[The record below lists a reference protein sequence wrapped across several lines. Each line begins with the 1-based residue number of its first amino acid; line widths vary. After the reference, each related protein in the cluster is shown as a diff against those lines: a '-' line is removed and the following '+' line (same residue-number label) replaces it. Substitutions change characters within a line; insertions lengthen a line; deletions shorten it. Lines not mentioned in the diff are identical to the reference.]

1 MLNRGAEKFLMFTRS
16 ENVAVALFL
25 WSLAVRFVRSRAFFF
40 FLMPLLFEIVAITVK
55 L

>member
-40 FLMPLLFEIVAITVK
+40 LMPLLSEIVAITVK